1 MNLLMTVATIAL
13 LFAAAAVGLSLLT
26 FRTVRSIEASFPPVG
41 RFVEVPGARL
51 HVVERGQ
58 GPALLLV
65 HGLAAQLGHYTYAIV
80 DQLAKRY
87 RVVAVDR
94 PGSGYS
100 VRAPGTSATFS
111 AQADALAALI
121 DALQLGRPVVAGH
134 SLGGAVALT
143 LAQRHPERVGGLALI
158 APLTHPFR
166 RVPAAFR
173 ALAIAKPAV
182 RNLLAWTI
190 AVPLGLA
197 IREKLLKLVFDPE
210 AVPNDYA
217 TRGRGLVALRPS
229 HLIAAAADFAAIRES
244 MPAMLKGYGSLKL
257 PVSILFGLDD
267 RVLDPRAQGQALA
280 QEIGGAQLT
289 LVKGGHMLPIT
300 APEQTAQFIGD
311 AAARSLH

>member
-1 MNLLMTVATIAL
+1 MNLLIAIATIVVL
-13 LFAAAAVGLSLLT
+13 LATATVGLSLLT
-26 FRTVRSIEASFPPVG
+26 VRTVRSIEAAFPPVG
-41 RFVEVPGARL
+41 RFIEVPGARL

-65 HGLAAQLGHYTYAIV
+65 HGLAAQLGHYTYGIV
-80 DQLAKRY
+80 DQLAQKY

-100 VRAPGTSATFS
+100 VRAPGTPATFA

-121 DALQLGRPVVAGH
+121 DTLQLGRPVVAGH

-143 LAQRHPERVGGLALI
+143 LAQRHPGRVGGLALI

-182 RNLLAWTI
+182 RQLLAWTV
-190 AVPLGLA
+190 AVPFGLA
-197 IREKLLKLVFDPE
+197 TRERLLKLVFDPE
-210 AVPNDYA
+210 AVPADYT

-229 HLIAAAADFAAIRES
+229 HLIAAAADLAAIRES
-244 MPAMLKGYGSLKL
+244 MPAMLKGYASMKV
-257 PVSILFGLDD
+257 PVNVLFGVDD

-280 QEIGGAQLT
+280 EEIGGAQLT
-289 LVKGGHMLPIT
+289 LLKGGHMLPIT
-300 APEQTAQFIGD
+300 APEQTAHFIRD
-311 AAARSLH
+311 AAARALH